1 MTHRY
6 FDIWA
11 YLERRS
17 VYQIDKSDALSLMH
31 GYAYISV
38 SFLLVSYDTGNNI
51 VSFTNRP
58 YISNDNV
65 GDLDHF

>member
-11 YLERRS
+11 YFEKEKCIS
-17 VYQIDKSDALSLMH
+17 NDKSDAFSSMH

-65 GDLDHF
+65 GDLVHF

>member
-1 MTHRY
+1 MDTSIYGR
-6 FDIWA
+6 I
-11 YLERRS
+11 LKRRS
-17 VYQIDKSDALSLMH
+17 VYQIDKSDAFSSMH

-38 SFLLVSYDTGNNI
+38 SFLLVSYGTGNNI

-65 GDLDHF
+65 GDLDHFY

>member
-1 MTHRY
+1 
-6 FDIWA
+6 
-11 YLERRS
+11 
-17 VYQIDKSDALSLMH
+17 MH

-38 SFLLVSYDTGNNI
+38 SVLLVSYDTGYNI
-51 VSFTNRP
+51 VSFSNRP